1 MGMLAQDLFKSE
13 RGLLSSWILFFM
25 MAALPAFAGV
35 AAIRDLLKAGK
46 FAEANQACNQELKA
60 QPSSV
65 ALWTL
70 KGFSL
75 QGIGDSGGGLRAF
88 RNALKLSPAY
98 APALQAAAQ
107 LEFEARD
114 PRAQTTLAAILRLEP
129 TNPVAHSMLGELA
142 FESRDC
148 VTALTH
154 LSKVEQK
161 PAVRW
166 QKGVCHFSLERWNEA
181 ATDFEALLKLRE
193 HAPTRFNLAL
203 AYWRAGSAP
212 QTLETLHGL
221 DDADSLS
228 LRATALKAMKQVPK
242 ALEVLQAAVRQYP
255 HDERLY
261 QELALLCLDQNAI
274 ELGVSVLGAGVVNNP
289 SSIRLLTAL
298 GVFRVRLG
306 ETESG
311 EALFREARRLAP
323 GSGLGEV
330 ATASTMMQLGLAG
343 EAVRVLRR
351 LPAHEPMVALT
362 LARALL
368 LNSPSSADQAEA
380 KKLLAGVIARE
391 PSNVEARSLL
401 GKTLAQDGATKAAVL
416 QLEAAFKLDPAH
428 RATVY
433 QLMTIY
439 RKQGRQSDASR
450 MGAKLRELLA
460 KEKAEELAAQEY
472 QLSLA
477 PVQP

>member
-1 MGMLAQDLFKSE
+1 MRVQELFKSE
-13 RGLLSSWILFFM
+13 RGLLFSWILFFFL
-25 MAALPAFAGV
+25 AAVPALAGI
-35 AAIRDLLKAGK
+35 AAIRDLLKSGK
-46 FAEANQACNQELKA
+46 FAEANQACDQDLKT
-60 QPSSV
+60 QPSNA

-75 QGIGDSGGGLRAF
+75 RGMGDNSGGLKAF
-88 RNALKLSPAY
+88 RSALRLSPAY

-114 PRAQTTLAAILRLEP
+114 PRAQATLAAIVRLEP
-129 TNPVAHSMLGELA
+129 ANPVAHSMLGELA
-142 FESRDC
+142 FENRDC

-161 PAVRW
+161 PIVRW
-166 QKGVCHFSLERWNEA
+166 QQGVCHFSLERWKEA
-181 ATDFEALLKLRE
+181 ATDFELLLKLRE
-193 HAPTRFNLAL
+193 HPPTRFNLAL
-203 AYWRAGSAP
+203 TYWRAGSAA
-212 QTLETLHGL
+212 QALEALQGL

-228 LRATALKAMKQVPK
+228 LRGAALKALKQVPK

-255 HDERLY
+255 NDERLF

-274 ELGVSVLGAGVVNNP
+274 ELGVSILEAGVRNNP
-289 SSIRLLTAL
+289 ASARLLTAL

-306 ETESG
+306 ETDKG
-311 EALFREARRLAP
+311 DALFAEARRLAP
-323 GSGLGEV
+323 KSRLGEV
-330 ATASTMMQLGLAG
+330 GTASTLMQLGLAA
-343 EAVRVLRR
+343 EAVKVLRK
-351 LPAHEPMVALT
+351 LPVDEPMVALT

-368 LNSPSSADQAEA
+368 FDRPSASDKTEA
-380 KKLLAGVIARE
+380 RNLLAAVIARE
-391 PSNVEARSLL
+391 PSSVAARSLL
-401 GKTLAQDGATKAAVL
+401 GKTLAQDGATPQALVH
-416 QLEAAFKLDPAH
+416 LEAALKLDPSH

-439 RKQGRQSDASR
+439 KKQGRQVDASR

-460 KEKAEELAAQEY
+460 REKAEEFEAQEY

-477 PVQP
+477 PVLP

>member
-1 MGMLAQDLFKSE
+1 MEMRDQELFKSE
-13 RGLLSSWILFFM
+13 RGLLSSWILFFFL
-25 MAALPAFAGV
+25 AAVPALADI
-35 AAIRDLLKAGK
+35 AAIRDLLKSGK
-46 FAEANQACNQELKA
+46 FAEANQACDRDLKTQLTSA
-60 QPSSV
+60 

-75 QGIGDSGGGLRAF
+75 RGLGDNSGGLKAF
-88 RNALKLSPAY
+88 RRALKVSPSY

-114 PRAQTTLAAILRLEP
+114 PRAQATLTSIVRLDP
-129 TNPVAHSMLGELA
+129 NNGVAHSMLGELA

-161 PAVRW
+161 PTVRW
-166 QKGVCHFSLERWNEA
+166 QQGVCHFSLERWKDA
-181 ATDFEALLKLRE
+181 ATDFESLLKLRE
-193 HAPTRFNLAL
+193 HPPTRFNLAL
-203 AYWRAGSAP
+203 SYWRAGSAA
-212 QTLETLHGL
+212 QAVEALHGL

-228 LRATALKAMKQVPK
+228 LRASAWKALKQVPK

-255 HDERLY
+255 NDERLF

-274 ELGVSVLGAGVVNNP
+274 ELGVSILEAGVRNNP
-289 SSIRLLTAL
+289 ASVRLLTAM

-306 ETESG
+306 ETEKA
-311 EALFREARRLAP
+311 EVLFAEARRLAP
-323 GSGLGEV
+323 KSGLGEV
-330 ATASTMMQLGLAG
+330 ATASTLMQLGLAG
-343 EAVRVLRR
+343 EAVKVLRKV
-351 LPAHEPMVALT
+351 PIDEPMVALT

-368 LNSPSSADQAEA
+368 FDRPSNADKTEA
-380 KKLLAGVIARE
+380 RNLLAVVIARE
-391 PSNVEARSLL
+391 PSNVAARNLL
-401 GKTLAQDGATKAAVL
+401 GKTLAQDGATQQALL
-416 QLEAAFKLDPAH
+416 QLEAALKLDPSH

-439 RKQGRQSDASR
+439 KKQGRQADASR

-460 KEKAEELAAQEY
+460 KEKAEELEAQEY
-472 QLSLA
+472 QLSLT
-477 PVQP
+477 PVLP